1 MDLSS
6 DKMSGKGATKYL
18 EEQEQ
23 KVRSFTSK
31 LATDSSLKDAYEKFS
46 DIKGDTSLTASEWQK
61 QINKQF
67 ETLKKKTG
75 ASTKE
80 LSGMLGV
87 SMSGSDVL
95 TSNGQN
101 VQKMIKTLN
110 DEFKGQKT
118 KDQKTV
124 ANLQDQKEFT
134 KLISQYQSAR
144 NDRLSKGSSKV
155 GNVDSM
161 EDLYC

>member
-101 VQKMIKTLN
+101 VQKS
-110 DEFKGQKT
+110 
-118 KDQKTV
+118 DQ
-124 ANLQDQKEFT
+124 
-134 KLISQYQSAR
+134 
-144 NDRLSKGSSKV
+144 
-155 GNVDSM
+155 DS
-161 EDLYC
+161 